1 MRRQKEEPR
10 PPRLGVRGVLQSA
23 RSGLAY
29 DMSQGTAYFKQV
41 AHPADLRDVQTA
53 VLWEW
58 AVTKGLPLPLC
69 AKVFA
74 KNYRTFWPLC
84 QLGDPLL
91 AQDRMFSVEERDLL
105 FMLRSQENKY
115 GRYGTGSSTD
125 ESINS
130 FQHFAVRRVGTSPVW
145 VKNTTVLRAQVEA
158 ILRKYGVPHLP
169 SASPGVRMLDFFRE
183 RALISK
189 MDHKIEA
196 VSAEDHRGP
205 GGVGA
210 STFGTSLA
218 AEERLL
224 RRTLH
229 TASGSLRSPSRG
241 SLPSLGDSAA
251 RVPSPPGTGTSPGSP
266 TSPFGLQPD
275 RPLTPLR
282 PLTSPLGMPLG
293 FARPGTGT
301 PEIAGGMLGSPM
313 RLGSPLR
320 HAASRTARKWGAS
333 SPERGRSPHTVTSA
347 RALDH
352 TRGGYDHLT
361 QKLVF

>member
-1 MRRQKEEPR
+1 
-10 PPRLGVRGVLQSA
+10 
-23 RSGLAY
+23 
-29 DMSQGTAYFKQV
+29 
-41 AHPADLRDVQTA
+41 
-53 VLWEW
+53 
-58 AVTKGLPLPLC
+58 
-69 AKVFA
+69 
-74 KNYRTFWPLC
+74 
-84 QLGDPLL
+84 
-91 AQDRMFSVEERDLL
+91 
-105 FMLRSQENKY
+105 
-115 GRYGTGSSTD
+115 
-125 ESINS
+125 
-130 FQHFAVRRVGTSPVW
+130 

-196 VSAEDHRGP
+196 ERAQYQRGP
-205 GGVGA
+205 GDMGA
-210 STFGTSLA
+210 STFATSLA

-241 SLPSLGDSAA
+241 SLPSLGDSAG
-251 RVPSPPGTGTSPGSP
+251 RVPSPSGAGTSPN
-266 TSPFGLQPD
+266 SPFGLQPD

-320 HAASRTARKWGAS
+320 HASSRTARKWGAS
-333 SPERGRSPHTVTSA
+333 SPERGRSPHTVMTA